1 MSALAKPMI
10 HSTATV
16 VSPSS
21 MVSIENLKS
30 IYKAD
35 TPNRVGGAPSYTIG
49 FLYKDGASK
58 TVWKFATSAAR
69 NTEYTRIITLASAV
83 LV

>member
-21 MVSIENLKS
+21 MVSIENVKG

-35 TPNRVGGAPSYTIG
+35 TPNRVGGATSYTIG

-58 TVWKFATSAAR
+58 TVWTFATSATR
-69 NTEYTRIITLASAV
+69 NTEYDKIIIFASD
-83 LV
+83 LVS